1 MKTRKAPIPKRPQ
14 ARQSNISRIP
24 VLVTC
29 LLIGLAIL
37 AVYSQTFGY
46 GFVSFDDGTYV
57 YQNRMIKSG
66 FSVHSLAWA
75 FTTFYASNWH
85 PLTWMSYMLDSEL
98 FGIDPGE

>member
-1 MKTRKAPIPKRPQ
+1 MKTRKVPIQKR
-14 ARQSNISRIP
+14 RQTRDSNVSRTE
-24 VLVTC
+24 VWFTC

-57 YQNRMIKSG
+57 YRNSRVQAGLSLQ
-66 FSVHSLAWA
+66 SLAWA

-85 PLTWMSYMLDSEL
+85 PLTWISYMVDCDF
-98 FGIDPGE
+98 FG